1 MAATGA
7 ITMARG
13 IVTVTVTVMVFR
25 IDMTDAP
32 MIRTAINQ
40 KILNR

>member
-13 IVTVTVTVMVFR
+13 IVTVTVMVFR